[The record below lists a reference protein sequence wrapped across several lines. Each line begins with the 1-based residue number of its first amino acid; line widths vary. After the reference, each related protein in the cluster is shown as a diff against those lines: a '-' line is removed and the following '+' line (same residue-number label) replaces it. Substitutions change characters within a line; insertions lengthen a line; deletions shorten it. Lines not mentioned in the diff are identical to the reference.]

1 MRTREARVRL
11 ERGARVREEK
21 ARQERGEREKEKAS
35 KCNAKVIS

>member
-1 MRTREARVRL
+1 MRTRETRVRL

-35 KCNAKVIS
+35 KCYAKVIS